1 MKAGQIL
8 KSYIEFFE
16 KRGHTRIEN
25 SSLVPLND
33 PTTLFTSSGM
43 QPLVPYLLGEVH
55 PSGKRLV
62 NAQNSFR
69 AQDIDEIG
77 DNRHTTFFRMLGN
90 WSLGDYFK
98 KEQIPWV
105 FEFLTGEL
113 KIDPEKLYITVFE
126 GYEAIPEDNEAIE
139 IWKKEFAK
147 VGIQAEVGERI
158 FKYGVTKNWWS
169 RAGVPDN
176 MPAGEPGGPDTEV
189 FYDYGTK
196 HNPEFGKECHVNC
209 DCGRY
214 LEIGNSVFMQ
224 YKKVEK
230 GFEELPQMNVDFGG
244 GLERMV
250 AVTEGKTDIFETSLF
265 APIIKAVE
273 ESCDKNYKDHKKEM
287 RIISDHLVASSFIIS
302 NGIMPSNKEQ
312 GYVLRR
318 LIRRATDH
326 MHALGLQVPDKI
338 IEAIVESYKDTDNVL
353 VEKFESIK
361 NTILEEIGSYK
372 KALEGGQRMIEKELS
387 RGKKIGDELMG
398 SKEISGELAFK
409 AITSFGLGPTQLRSL
424 GYSFNEQ
431 ELAEKIKSHQDLSRA
446 GSKQKF
452 AGGLAD
458 NSEKTIMGHTA
469 THLMHQALRDMFGV
483 QLHQSGSNIT
493 SERVRFDFNFDRKLT
508 PDELKQLEE
517 TVNQKITDNLP
528 VHFEMIDT
536 EKAKI
541 MGAIGLFG
549 DTYAKTSKIYFIG
562 GVNYSNP
569 MSDTSSS
576 GGTRTKDW
584 YSAEFCGGPHVQ
596 FTGEVKKFTIMKQES
611 LGKGFQRIYSR
622 IG

>member
-8 KSYIEFFE
+8 KSYIKFFE
-16 KRGHTRIEN
+16 EKGHARIEN

-43 QPLVPYLLGEVH
+43 QPLVPYLLGEEH

-98 KEQIPWV
+98 KEQIPWF
-105 FEFLTGEL
+105 FEFLTKEL
-113 KIDPEKLYITVFE
+113 QIDPQKIYITVFE
-126 GYEAIPEDNEAIE
+126 GSETIPEDNDAIE
-139 IWKKEFAK
+139 IWKEEFKKVGIDAK
-147 VGIQAEVGERI
+147 VGVRI

-169 RAGVPDN
+169 RAGVPEN
-176 MPAGEPGGPDTEV
+176 MPPGEPGGPDTEV
-189 FYDYGTK
+189 FYDFETP
-196 HNPEFGKECHVNC
+196 HNSEFGKECHVNC

-224 YKKVEK
+224 YIKTKD

-265 APIIKAVE
+265 VPIIKGIE
-273 ESCDKNYKDHKKEM
+273 EASGKKYASHKREM
-287 RIISDHLVASSFIIS
+287 RIVADHLTASVFIIS
-302 NGIMPSNKEQ
+302 NGVNPSNKEQ

-326 MHALGLQVPDKI
+326 MHALGLQIPDKI
-338 IEAIVESYKDTDNVL
+338 IEAIVESYEDTDEIL
-353 VEKFESIK
+353 VEKFEEIK

-372 KALEGGQRMIEKELS
+372 KALEGGKRMIEKELS
-387 RGKKIGDELMG
+387 LGTKIGDELMG

-409 AITSFGLGPTQLRSL
+409 AITSFGLGPTQLTSL
-424 GYSFNEQ
+424 GYTFNEQ
-431 ELAEKIKSHQDLSRA
+431 DLANKIKAHQDLSRA

-452 AGGLAD
+452 SGGLAD
-458 NSEKTIMGHTA
+458 HTEKTIMGHTA
-469 THLMHQALRDMFGV
+469 THLMHQALRDMFGT

-493 SERVRFDFNFDRKLT
+493 SERVRFDFNFDRKLN
-508 PDELKQLEE
+508 PEELKKVED
-517 TVNQKITDNLP
+517 TVNQKIKDNLS
-528 VHFEMIDT
+528 VHFEMIET
-536 EKAKI
+536 QKAKE

-562 GVNYSNP
+562 
-569 MSDTSSS
+569 DESSS
-576 GGTRTKDW
+576 TGIPKDA
-584 YSAEFCGGPHVQ
+584 YSVEFCGGPHVN
-596 FTGEVKKFTIMKQES
+596 FTGEVKKFTIIKQES
-611 LGKGFQRIYSR
+611 LGKGFQRIYAHV
-622 IG
+622 GD